1 MPEGATNP
9 TVRIEFIDFDDAS
22 LGHTTPFEV
31 RVLASQL
38 FISRPTST
46 DNGTVELM
54 YIGVLNRTLTKNLTV
69 TFNATDNGGVS
80 RTSETSI
87 IVGDRPDQS
96 PISDGY
102 KTIDIIYVKGYAN
115 SLKNVDLG
123 SVFVENS
130 DDWFLADNDYAIIGS
145 SIFRISEGL
154 LRTPAELFPGFYT
167 VNVDVTKRIQ
177 PPSKARSTI
186 SLQVTTVDSEF
197 IRQAATLRIQG
208 TSSEGS

>member
-1 MPEGATNP
+1 MPEGVTNP
-9 TVRIEFIDFDDAS
+9 TVRIEFVDYDDAS

-31 RVLASQL
+31 HVLTSQL

-46 DNGTVELM
+46 DNGTVELV
-54 YIGVLNRTLTKNLTV
+54 YTGVLNRTLVTNLTV

-80 RTSETSI
+80 RISEMSI

-96 PISDGY
+96 SISDGH

-130 DDWFLADNDYAIIGS
+130 DDWFLADNNYAIIGS
-145 SIFRISEGL
+145 SIFRIFEGF
-154 LRTPAELFPGFYT
+154 LRTPAELSPGFYT

-177 PPSKARSTI
+177 PPSTARSTI

-197 IRQAATLRIQG
+197 ARQAATLRIQG
-208 TSSEGS
+208 TFTDS